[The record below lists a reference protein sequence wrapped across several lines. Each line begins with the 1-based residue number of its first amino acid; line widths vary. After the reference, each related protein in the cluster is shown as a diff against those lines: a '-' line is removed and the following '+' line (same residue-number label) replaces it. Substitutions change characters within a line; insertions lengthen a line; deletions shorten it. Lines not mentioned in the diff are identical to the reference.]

1 MSHGKGPTMSK
12 FRLCMDRRGEF
23 RWRFRASNGQIT
35 ATAAKGYKAKADA
48 QAGIDRLDRDAADAA
63 VDDITAPAT
72 TRTLNNPSTAAE

>member
-1 MSHGKGPTMSK
+1 MSK
-12 FRLCMDRRGEF
+12 FELYIDRRGEF

-48 QAGIDRLDRDAADAA
+48 QAGIDRLKRDAADAA

-72 TRTLNNPSTAAE
+72 TRDAQQPLHRAE